1 MAGSGAILALAKEKY
16 VGAVVR
22 QYLIYQDMHKTVK
35 DFDEEVSNGTKL
47 VGNMITSR
55 ANTPESNQAR
65 VVQFSGCDQFAS
77 CVYVV
82 YGGYVYRGNIFVFF
96 LLRFEYCDLHFPRS
110 VYNAYV
116 SFMFGSIMC
125 VY

>member
-47 VGNMITSR
+47 AGNMITSR
-55 ANTPESNQAR
+55 PNTPESNQAR

-77 CVYVV
+77 CVYVYGGNV
-82 YGGYVYRGNIFVFF
+82 YGGNVFVFF
-96 LLRFEYCDLHFPRS
+96 CFVLNIAL
-110 VYNAYV
+110 
-116 SFMFGSIMC
+116 SISPFLYTMHTC
-125 VY
+125 RLCLVV